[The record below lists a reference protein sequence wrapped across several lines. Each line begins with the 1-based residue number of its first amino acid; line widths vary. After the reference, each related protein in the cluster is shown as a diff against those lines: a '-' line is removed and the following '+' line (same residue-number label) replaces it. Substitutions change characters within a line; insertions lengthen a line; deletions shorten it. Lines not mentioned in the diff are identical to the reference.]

1 MKVVWAKKAEQDYY
15 QQIDYLL
22 DHWNNNVAES
32 FIDSVFQTIAYIS
45 DNPQLYASTNLPQ
58 VRKAVVNKHI
68 SIFYHIGVEEITL
81 LRLWP
86 NRQNP
91 DKLDL

>member
-1 MKVVWAKKAEQDYY
+1 MEVVWTKKAEQDYY

-22 DHWNNNVAES
+22 DHWNVEVAES

-45 DNPQLYASTNLPQ
+45 ENPQLYASTDIPQ
-58 VRKAVVNKHI
+58 VRKAVVNKHV
-68 SIFYHIGVEEITL
+68 SIFYHVGMDKITL

-91 DKLDL
+91 EKLDL

>member
-1 MKVVWAKKAEQDYY
+1 MGVVWTKKAEQDYY

-22 DHWNNNVAES
+22 DRWNPEIAEN
-32 FIDSVFQTIAYIS
+32 FIKSVFQTIDYIS
-45 DNPQLYASTNLPQ
+45 ANPRIYASTDVPQ
-58 VRKAVVNKHI
+58 VRKAVVNQHI
-68 SIFYHIGVEEITL
+68 SIFYHLADNKITL

-91 DKLDL
+91 EKLDL